1 MYFFMVSQDEGVT
14 HVHLISSTHDKII
27 FSWWQ
32 NAGRAAQIHSVS
44 MNEQQHSLKNQT
56 AWIEGEDVL
65 RWRAY
70 VVQSERLMQEM
81 L

>member
-1 MYFFMVSQDEGVT
+1 M
-14 HVHLISSTHDKII
+14 
-27 FSWWQ
+27 
-32 NAGRAAQIHSVS
+32 AGRRLSGSDLVRLYEWTAAQSRS
-44 MNEQQHSLKNQT
+44 DTWNQT

-70 VVQSERLMQEM
+70 VVLSERLMQEM